1 MKMTFELV
9 TYNDELNGFEIDE
22 NTYQINL
29 SQEDA
34 QTYKLL
40 ESSELSLYNWLQ
52 ESEFFIN
59 YINEEVYQ
67 DSKGKK
73 FAISDIN
80 GISFVRFYF
89 FKITSGDAHYDY
101 FKKLFKI
108 HVESE
113 WQDREDTGREI
124 LENLLAKQKEL
135 MFELS

>member
-9 TYNDELNGFEIDE
+9 TYNDELNSFEIDE

-29 SQEDA
+29 SEEHA
-34 QTYKLL
+34 KTYKLL
-40 ESSELSLYNWLQ
+40 ESSDLSLYNWLQ

-59 YINEEVYQ
+59 YIEEEVYQ

-73 FAISDIN
+73 FAISEIN
-80 GISFVRFYF
+80 GISFLRFYF
-89 FKITSGDAHYDY
+89 FKVTSSDIHYDY

-124 LENLLAKQKEL
+124 LGYLPKKQKEL